1 MVSTVA
7 SVLAVPLRELYA
19 LLWRAGLVEVLDPAQ
34 TPAQTPRRVPT
45 TPRAGHP
52 HRVDPAVRTAAR
64 SRPRPRSPQPRRP
77 GPEPTRA
84 GRSAYSR
91 AVG

>member
-34 TPAQTPRRVPT
+34 TPRRVPMT
-45 TPRAGHP
+45 KPPARYP
-52 HRVDPAVRTAAR
+52 HRGDPAVRTAAR
-64 SRPRPRSPQPRRP
+64 PRPRPRSPQPRRP